1 MSFSQPKAENPAKKF
16 LHFKGDKGIFEYY
29 DKDAEEKKELQAP
42 FYFIVLDQLST
53 ISGFSNEY
61 NSGIYS
67 NEVHSL
73 MNEILRVK
81 TFKSGISITGKYSD
95 IKDEVK
101 SAGGKFTKSVYAL
114 MFNENLETEIVNF
127 QLSGAAFSAW
137 IDFKFSQQ
145 LHTVAFDGECTQE
158 KTGGIKYQKPVF
170 KRYNIKKELIDEAIK
185 ADKILQ
191 DFIKQRKEQQS
202 EQEAVKDAEP
212 EQKESGLQEYK
223 TDNETF
229 HEATYE
235 QDKDAVYGIKEQP
248 EDPESDLP
256 F

>member
-29 DKDAEEKKELQAP
+29 DKDAEEKKEFYAP

-81 TFKSGISITGKYSD
+81 TFKGGLSITGRYAD

-114 MFNENLETEIVNF
+114 LFNEKLETEIINF
-127 QLSGAAFSAW
+127 QLSGAAFSSW

-145 LHTVAFDGECTQE
+145 LHAVGFDGECTQE

-170 KRYNIKKELIDEAIK
+170 KRYNIKQELIDDAIK

-191 DFIKQRKEQQS
+191 EFIKQRREEQA
-202 EQEAVKDAEP
+202 EKEAVKEAEP
-212 EQKESGLQEYK
+212 EKSDSGLHEYK
-223 TDNETF
+223 TGEEVF
-229 HEATYE
+229 HETNYE
-235 QDKDAVYGIKEQP
+235 QDKESIYGNQQSV
-248 EDPESDLP
+248 DNPESDLP